1 MLFPASLLPLR
12 SPSPGPATRTKN
24 AASTETIP
32 VGSGSTGGNAT
43 SGAQGISSLKV
54 SRKLLVPVLLA
65 VSAASQPAA
74 LPAASNGGSGPR
86 TSGTYRGRVLT
97 ELFRHRQEQAR
108 QSDSANPAVLPAITP
123 VLQQDEGEIA
133 VIDDSDG
140 VVLRPNLFDLNTSSV
155 TLTRFDT
162 AYTAQPGPLTLDET
176 ARGNGLPLSL
186 GDDDAVQVFLPFP
199 FPFFDASYSVAFV
212 HSDGNLTFVEP
223 DAASSTRSL
232 SRAISGPPRI
242 SPLFT
247 DLDPTQAQ
255 AAISMYSTGNR
266 FVVTWDN
273 VPEFRF
279 FGIGRRQTFQL
290 ILHQDGNIEVHFADV
305 SLNTAVVG
313 IMPGYLQG
321 QSTPADFDE
330 GVPDPIDGAL
340 GEIFSPIT
348 TIDCFALTQKFYRNH
363 DDAYDFIVV
372 FNDFRLPA
380 APGAFAFEVNVR
392 NEVLGIGDLLSG
404 GQTVFDFGPDFGSPR
419 RLQSF
424 LNMGPLSNYPPDP
437 TQRIPVIGENNTL
450 SVMGQEAGH
459 RFLVFV
465 RFRDPVS
472 QQLSSALLGRD
483 RAHWSFFFNSDASV
497 VEGNRIE
504 DHGMV
509 SPRFETVAAVEK
521 YSDFDQYLMGLR
533 DADEVQPSFLVENST
548 SLRSPSSA
556 PSVGVSFDGDRKEI
570 SIDMIIDA
578 EGRRIPDSSVSQKD
592 FNFSFVLLVE
602 AGTTPSAEDLNQL
615 GAIRRQWE
623 DFFNDA
629 VEQRAAA
636 RTALVRMLQLST
648 WPAAGVLLGT
658 PGAGSVE
665 IATPLEADLDVMLT
679 TDNGVIE
686 VPAVVT
692 FPAGSTQAPF
702 TIDGVEDGITSL
714 TAVASTPGYGT
725 AHSRVQVR
733 SAAADLTLT
742 VESGD
747 GQAAG
752 DGGLLAQPVVFRLRD
767 ENQLPYSGVSLVVT
781 PTADGVAMPSAA
793 VTDAYGRV
801 SVQWQLGTMF
811 TRNALRA
818 EIEGAPGVNV
828 AAEAFSLG
836 PRPAFA
842 LAGVVNAASFNTGP
856 SPPIGIVP
864 GSLVSIFGAALA
876 LNPGEAMAFP
886 LPTQL
891 RLARVTI
898 NGVPVPLLF
907 VSPQQINFQVPFELT
922 GSTVEVQ
929 ITSDAG
935 TSDPVTVPLIS
946 TQPGI
951 FFDFATGLG
960 AIRNNDDGTTVLE
973 RPARAGDFIQ
983 VFCTGLGDVNPPGQ
997 TGLPAPAS
1005 PLPETVSNPQ
1015 VRIDG
1020 RDSLVTFSGLAPFFA
1035 GLYQINVQVPE
1046 GLPPGRYTLVV
1057 IVDGIMSN
1065 AVLIDVQ

>member
-1 MLFPASLLPLR
+1 MSFPVSLIPLKSLAER
-12 SPSPGPATRTKN
+12 LDSRKRN

-32 VGSGSTGGNAT
+32 GDLGSTRRHRDA
-43 SGAQGISSLKV
+43 GARGIGSLRT
-54 SRKLLVPVLLA
+54 SRKLLVRVLLVLLA
-65 VSAASQPAA
+65 VSQPPALLGASQGSSSAPA
-74 LPAASNGGSGPR
+74 
-86 TSGTYRGRVLT
+86 SGTYRGRVLT
-97 ELFRHRQEQAR
+97 ELFRHRQERAR
-108 QSDSANPAVLPAITP
+108 QSDSASPAVLPAISP

-162 AYTAQPGPLTLDET
+162 GYTSQPGPLTLDET
-176 ARGNGLPLSL
+176 ARNNGLPLSL

-273 VPEFRF
+273 VPQFRF
-279 FGIGRRQTFQL
+279 FGIGQRQTFQL
-290 ILHQDGNIEVHFADV
+290 VLHPDGTVEFHFADV

-330 GVPDPIDGAL
+330 GVPDPVAGAL

-437 TQRIPVIGENNTL
+437 TERIPVIGQNNTL

-465 RFRDPVS
+465 RFRDPAN
-472 QQLSSALLGRD
+472 QQISSRLLGRD
-483 RAHWSFFFNSDASV
+483 QAHWSFFFNSDASV

-504 DHGMV
+504 DRGMV
-509 SPRFETVAAVEK
+509 SPRFETIAAVEQ
-521 YSDFDQYLMGLR
+521 YNDFDQYLMGLR
-533 DADEVQPSFLVENST
+533 DAGEVQPSFLVENST

-570 SIDMIIDA
+570 AVDMIIDA
-578 EGRRIPDSSVSQKD
+578 EGQRIPHRSVSQKN
-592 FNFSFVLLVE
+592 FNFAFVLLVE
-602 AGTTPSAEDLNQL
+602 AGTTPSVEDLNQL
-615 GAIRRQWE
+615 EAIRSQWE

-636 RTALVRMLQLST
+636 RTALVRMLRLST

-658 PGAGSVE
+658 PGMGSAE

-679 TDNGVIE
+679 TDNAVID

-692 FPAGSTQAPF
+692 FPAGSTEAPF
-702 TIDGVEDGITSL
+702 TIDGLEDGIASL
-714 TAVASTPGYGT
+714 MAVASTPGYDT
-725 AHSRVQVR
+725 AYSRVQVR
-733 SAAADLTLT
+733 SAVADLTLT

-752 DGGLLAQPVVFRLRD
+752 DGGLLAQPVVFRLQD
-767 ENQLPYSGVSLVVT
+767 ENQLPYSGVSIAVT
-781 PTADGVAMPSAA
+781 PSADGVAMPSSA
-793 VTDAYGRV
+793 VTDAYGRL

-811 TRNALRA
+811 TRNTLRA
-818 EIEGAPGVNV
+818 EIEGTPGVNAV
-828 AAEAFSLG
+828 AEAFSLG

-856 SPPIGIVP
+856 SPPVGIVP
-864 GSLVSIFGAALA
+864 GSLVSIFGTALA

-891 RLARVTI
+891 RLTRVTI
-898 NGVPVPLLF
+898 DGVPVPLLF
-907 VSPQQINFQVPFELT
+907 VSPQQINFQAPFELT
-922 GSTVEVQ
+922 GSSVELQ
-929 ITSDAG
+929 IISDAG
-935 TSDPVTVPLIS
+935 ASDLVTVPLIS

-960 AIRNNDDGTTVLE
+960 AIRNNDDGTTILD

-983 VFCTGLGDVNPPGQ
+983 VFCTGLGEVVPTGQ

-1005 PLPETVSNPQ
+1005 PLSLTTRDPRVL
-1015 VRIDG
+1015 IDG
-1020 RDSLVTFSGLAPFFA
+1020 RDSLVTFSPHFQFDSD
-1035 GLYQINVQVPE
+1035 
-1046 GLPPGRYTLVV
+1046 LPTFQRP
-1057 IVDGIMSN
+1057 
-1065 AVLIDVQ
+1065 